1 MVAANNF
8 AFDFDSVLGD
18 LEGMDS
24 IASFPSEEPKLH
36 RMIGARSQIDIHV
49 DCRASQH
56 IASPLTPP
64 SATSIPLHFSLGA
77 ACHAPLNGVL
87 SLC

>member
-24 IASFPSEEPKLH
+24 IASFPSEGKVQQTV
-36 RMIGARSQIDIHV
+36 GAKSQIDIHV
-49 DCRASQH
+49 DCRGGQH
-56 IASPLTPP
+56 TAPLFTPP
-64 SATSIPLHFSLGA
+64 GAVSIPLHIPGA
-77 ACHAPLNGVL
+77 PVKCPCAAP
-87 SLC
+87 SFD